1 VSSGYQKFSARFVS
15 DGSKPKTF
23 ASFATFAEEGQN
35 FEGQTDAEKAK
46 VDTPKIQSVPVK
58 VAQVAKV
65 EMPEAVCAVC
75 GAADDLWHFGGVLVH
90 QECAAFLPKP
100 EAEPSAAYLG
110 VTAEPDGTSCRVT
123 IVELPAAPRYRR
135 TFAHL
140 QLKPPT
146 LIPTKRWQ
154 QCVEDGRRFLAAWG
168 SQAEA
173 LGWTSADLFGLHTP
187 PVKPHPSY
195 NRLSRYDAT
204 GLCWLLQGRAVIV
217 LTADTATIENPVN
230 DNITIFRKN
239 NRPAL
244 GPVGDS
250 LDDLGA
256 CFAPAPAP

>member
-123 IVELPAAPRYRR
+123 IVELPTTGLRYRR
-135 TFAHL
+135 TFGHL
-140 QLKPPT
+140 QLKPPAY
-146 LIPTKRWQ
+146 IPEDRWRQ
-154 QCVEDGRRFLAAWG
+154 AIKDGKRFLATWG

-173 LGWTSADLFGLHTP
+173 LSWDSRDLFGLHTP
-187 PVKPHPSY
+187 PDKPHATY
-195 NRLSRYDAT
+195 KRLSRYDAT
-204 GLCWLLQGRAVIV
+204 GLCWLLQSREVVA
-217 LTADTATIENPVN
+217 LTAETATIRNPVTGTVTTYRRYN
-230 DNITIFRKN
+230 K
-239 NRPAL
+239 PSY
-244 GPVGDS
+244 GPLGDS
-250 LDDLGA
+250 LDDLD
-256 CFAPAPAP
+256 PRWRQ